1 MNQIQT
7 NTNPAPSYNSSNFKS
22 QRTIASVIQ
31 STNETQIP
39 VRNMNSA
46 SYVKAPA
53 ELNTINSDTVSR
65 RVNNVTALIQSV
77 DASAASIENKLTE
90 IQDLAIQDG
99 CGCQTIKRAMEA
111 ISKVAN
117 EYTWNGVNYMA
128 GGGEKDQTTTQLN
141 IKVND
146 ADNSEQS
153 LKISFKSF
161 DPMSAVDT
169 DGEDSPVI
177 PNLPDLNKSD
187 GTDTHAYGDAALYS
201 GSDSKN
207 HLHTHTEAMREH
219 AIIQLTRAID
229 GISSERARLAG
240 YLKKIYMISKASQK
254 RDTDLSQRHDQI
266 QGREQARLIAKFLKE
281 NLLSRPLEGIP
292 ALSNFNDPKL
302 RLLLS

>member
-117 EYTWNGVNYMA
+117 EYTWNGVNY
-128 GGGEKDQTTTQLN
+128 
-141 IKVND
+141 
-146 ADNSEQS
+146 
-153 LKISFKSF
+153 
-161 DPMSAVDT
+161 
-169 DGEDSPVI
+169 
-177 PNLPDLNKSD
+177 
-187 GTDTHAYGDAALYS
+187 
-201 GSDSKN
+201 
-207 HLHTHTEAMREH
+207 
-219 AIIQLTRAID
+219 
-229 GISSERARLAG
+229 
-240 YLKKIYMISKASQK
+240 
-254 RDTDLSQRHDQI
+254 LSC
-266 QGREQARLIAKFLKE
+266 
-281 NLLSRPLEGIP
+281 
-292 ALSNFNDPKL
+292 
-302 RLLLS
+302 